1 MDTIYSLFQKVVKE
15 HENAPA
21 IIEND
26 RTMTFG
32 ELSNMVDMITC
43 SFPQEVHSIGIVMR
57 HRTEMIA
64 SILAVLKCGG
74 RYVPAEPDF
83 PTGRIHDMMTEAQV
97 DFVLTEHA
105 FAPKLSSFPI
115 RYTDCEICGVE
126 TPSWKRNAIEDRN
139 APPMCCIRQV
149 PPGGPKVSVSPTAM
163 FAIMSVPLPTSSI
176 PAPVMSCCN
185 IPSVLLTS
193 LWRKCSPV
201 C

>member
-1 MDTIYSLFQKVVKE
+1 MK
-15 HENAPA
+15 NAPA
-21 IIEND
+21 IIEKRPRHD
-26 RTMTFG
+26 FWRAVQHG
-32 ELSNMVDMITC
+32 RYDHVQLSAGST
-43 SFPQEVHSIGIVMR
+43 QHR
-57 HRTEMIA
+57 HRHA
-64 SILAVLKCGG
+64 SPNRDDCLDSGG
-74 RYVPAEPDF
+74 TQMRRPICPSRAGF

-126 TPSWKRNAIEDRN
+126 TPPGSATPSKTRN